1 MSHTKLN
8 LWKFKRESKHLQT
21 IIKTKLDD
29 NSVGRGFGGK
39 INQISYHHMDTEKS
53 VKLGKISLMQVNSL
67 KTHKEKLAE
76 SKKSPTINPDNR

>member
-1 MSHTKLN
+1 
-8 LWKFKRESKHLQT
+8 
-21 IIKTKLDD
+21 
-29 NSVGRGFGGK
+29 
-39 INQISYHHMDTEKS
+39 MDTEKS